1 MYIIVLF
8 LCQLNFCE
16 ECAVQ
21 SFTLQTVWFPFVFFF
36 FWAVSVPW
44 LSDWTA
50 DGVMR
55 SAVASEGRLSRIR
68 SNLTSPD
75 VQSTAVA
82 LTQGLGLEAWVEF
95 NILTQSGGYLR
106 RICFLS
112 GWHGPHSVAES
123 LTSGG
128 ERQGAPAWCER
139 VCVCVRLPLCQV
151 ARPGSRP
158 ARVPRRQ
165 TGPH

>member
-1 MYIIVLF
+1 MSAKLLRRVRCTEFYFTNGVVSLF
-8 LCQLNFCE
+8 L
-16 ECAVQ
+16 
-21 SFTLQTVWFPFVFFF
+21 SF

-44 LSDWTA
+44 LSDWTV
-50 DGVMR
+50 DGMMR

-68 SNLTSPD
+68 SILTSPD

-128 ERQGAPAWCER
+128 ERQGAPTWCER
-139 VCVCVRLPLCQV
+139 VCVCVRLPLRQV

-158 ARVPRRQ
+158 ARVPGRQ